1 MPLTKAMHFYSFIIN
16 LLLRSHKID
25 KYNIHEMYFYQCCH
39 QVAETGTVVISG
51 AYVDLINLAPQP
63 TVVEVSGYIQNGKAF
78 TFPGS
83 PTQFYHWAIT
93 AAKSVITFWCV
104 CLWPCIFVLAAIKV
118 IQWASR
124 MVSDGTVGIP
134 SAPSVLN
141 LQKVNFGVVLW
152 WWIILCFHHSSSLR
166 EQFLGVF
173 LCSIFLLGAWLW
185 PCSKIYLSVGDKF
198 MDLSMSID
206 PLAIRAVYSHVPILG
221 VILGVKIVYKLK
233 RVDTQNY
240 ANCSGAF
247 CIV

>member
-1 MPLTKAMHFYSFIIN
+1 MLSSGGRDWHCCNIRC
-16 LLLRSHKID
+16 LCRSHQPCSTTDCGWGKWAHT
-25 KYNIHEMYFYQCCH
+25 KRESFYLSSKPHPILSLNNHSCEICDH
-39 QVAETGTVVISG
+39 LLVHVPV
-51 AYVDLINLAPQP
+51 
-63 TVVEVSGYIQNGKAF
+63 
-78 TFPGS
+78 
-83 PTQFYHWAIT
+83 
-93 AAKSVITFWCV
+93 
-104 CLWPCIFVLAAIKV
+104 WPCIFVLAAIKV

-152 WWIILCFHHSSSLR
+152 WWIILCFHYSSSLR
-166 EQFLGVF
+166 EQFSGVF

-198 MDLSMSID
+198 MDLSVSID

-240 ANCSGAF
+240 AHLSGAF